1 MVVGLP
7 DSDGRLKKER
17 SAGSNLRTMSPPIQ
31 RAADGKPQRRRGKKH
46 LALPAPGPQQG
57 EPARLVPVGEVQRDS
72 PPLKDPEALSLTVYV
87 GAPASRRKGKRSAKA
102 LDLEETPTK
111 KQRPEEGP
119 GQTSAVPQQPLD
131 LPTGYVPNVV
141 IVHPPGHDNQQ
152 QLEVRGRKQKKRKAA
167 AEAKTLTETDYPPP
181 PKIVFFEPVLNTVEP
196 SSEPE
201 KAIQNPF
208 DGSGTH
214 LGKPAPEFPGFKAGE
229 QGVPTVSGDSLNT
242 SNLSSV
248 VAKCK
253 GCHHVFWGQKIR
265 KIRKR
270 HRCPPARPD
279 SAKPRE
285 ALRTSPEPKAQGS
298 LPVLEGDQT
307 APEAAPQ
314 AKAGPEEV
322 LGDDSQQHPLSG
334 AAGQRGTPVPHSDN
348 PAHPAEAGPDVD
360 MRTLPVDDRN
370 SSQSHR
376 EPLPDTQGR
385 DSFDRL
391 IDMMIALSEKVQ
403 TMSNQLEEVRR
414 SVSAGEREV
423 AKPATENLGAI
434 PDIPTASEAA
444 SAAQSPSL
452 PPTKG
457 VDSGHKTKGK
467 KPKQKKKKKKP
478 KPRASPSP
486 STATAPAAPAVPT
499 STPKPSGEASPPA
512 VALVPKSPGPRPKGR
527 AAWGELG
534 PRDKSQAVTRKAG
547 AAKPPTFAASSSEDA
562 SAPTKASKD
571 PSAAPAKSDS
581 SAISHGGQAKLPKGH
596 RCTFCSRLFRSRKEV
611 EDHAKRKNGCANR
624 DAQREDQLRDRKRT
638 VSSTPEG
645 CAAVADEAEYWANF
659 EAIDWSPILGEE
671 AAMLP
676 TLRKV
681 PFKCRGLATACLRPI
696 LEKLRQ
702 DGDHKPAGTL
712 LGLFPQLCLSTAALS
727 NDSPHWKQ
735 VRELLTLWRR
745 GDWTKLHLRALAAIN
760 KMNSR
765 VRENKARVDD
775 RYGSADTLARTRR
788 CIKFGELAELSRA
801 AEALIAADLAPTTDE
816 TRKSLEEK
824 HPRPTVPFTAEDG
837 SCTLPHPEKPTK
849 WVLKQEVLARALRES
864 PRGSAGGP
872 TGWRMDFLRELFTH
886 PGDLK
891 LLGAWLQA
899 AARGDVGQGVAQWWT
914 SSSLVALEKPGGG
927 VRPIAVG
934 EVFPRLLAR
943 CLAVDYHD
951 AIIRHLKPKGQFGAG
966 ARNGAET
973 VIHGV
978 RAALKANPTW
988 GVLQIDVKNAFN
1000 SVCRQALFKELVKG
1014 PFVGMTPF
1022 LRTLYGSPSP
1032 LLYRA
1037 DATRH
1042 TLWSRTGVRQG
1053 DPLGPF
1059 LYALAQQPA
1068 LEAVKAAH
1076 RDVFLCSYAD
1086 DTYLLGELD
1095 AIGAAFPSLC
1105 KELQGIDLEVSQ
1117 KKCQWY
1123 APSGKRPSADNPLC
1137 EMTEAAEGLVILNDD
1152 SLLNPG
1158 KVNKAAQTQITLP
1171 ERMGGFGVQSAART
1185 ADLAYVVSLLS
1196 VAGTLKS
1203 FFQMGGKSILGVEDS
1218 EAPFPPIFE
1227 EAESALKRLPEKVRT
1242 KLPTWK
1248 TVGERGL
1255 ERGTFT
1261 VLAREL
1267 QIEALNGIRKSL
1279 NRPRHKA
1286 RLTSLQLQNAGA
1298 WVSALPSR
1306 PDLQLESDDWAIA
1319 ANLRLGRDIPHLIQ
1333 AGTCSCGKDLS
1344 TCNAA
1349 GHALRCSTK
1358 YAPSIP
1364 HNAIRDHVAMVCR
1377 EAGMQTT
1384 MEDKAFFG
1392 GKPIPDVVSLHTD
1405 SGKTWVMDVVIADPH
1420 DNNANCP
1427 ETKPG
1432 AALNEAVRRKKVTY
1446 KEAVTKGGKRMEK
1459 TTKVIPLATEIYGGW
1474 SNSFSDC
1481 VKDIAATT
1489 SKRLGR
1495 QSGQTTDLKSL
1506 ICRSIAQR
1514 IGVTQ
1519 QRSQAVMIRHRLRAA
1534 VEAKGET
1541 MYQDAGRTFDWM
1553 GSQPPA
1559 PCDIVVGR
1567 VDF

>member
-1 MVVGLP
+1 
-7 DSDGRLKKER
+7 
-17 SAGSNLRTMSPPIQ
+17 MSPPIQ

-152 QLEVRGRKQKKRKAA
+152 QLEVR
-167 AEAKTLTETDYPPP
+167 
-181 PKIVFFEPVLNTVEP
+181 
-196 SSEPE
+196 
-201 KAIQNPF
+201 
-208 DGSGTH
+208 
-214 LGKPAPEFPGFKAGE
+214 
-229 QGVPTVSGDSLNT
+229 
-242 SNLSSV
+242 
-248 VAKCK
+248 
-253 GCHHVFWGQKIR
+253 
-265 KIRKR
+265 
-270 HRCPPARPD
+270 ARPD

-334 AAGQRGTPVPHSDN
+334 AAGQGGTPVPHSDN

-403 TMSNQLEEVRR
+403 TMSNQLEE
-414 SVSAGEREV
+414 
-423 AKPATENLGAI
+423 
-434 PDIPTASEAA
+434 
-444 SAAQSPSL
+444 
-452 PPTKG
+452 
-457 VDSGHKTKGK
+457 
-467 KPKQKKKKKKP
+467 
-478 KPRASPSP
+478 
-486 STATAPAAPAVPT
+486 
-499 STPKPSGEASPPA
+499 
-512 VALVPKSPGPRPKGR
+512 SPGPRPKGR

-1137 EMTEAAEGLVILNDD
+1137 EMTEAAEGLVVVGSPVGSKSFVEAAVLTKMETGQSILGKLPRINHAQMASRILAGSVSARPNFLSRTTPPTSCFRETLSLWDTSMLCCFSEILNDD

-1349 GHALRCSTK
+1349 GHALRRRWR
-1358 YAPSIP
+1358 
-1364 HNAIRDHVAMVCR
+1364 IRL
-1377 EAGMQTT
+1377 
-1384 MEDKAFFG
+1384 FFG

>member
-1 MVVGLP
+1 MTLY
-7 DSDGRLKKER
+7 
-17 SAGSNLRTMSPPIQ
+17 A
-31 RAADGKPQRRRGKKH
+31 
-46 LALPAPGPQQG
+46 
-57 EPARLVPVGEVQRDS
+57 
-72 PPLKDPEALSLTVYV
+72 
-87 GAPASRRKGKRSAKA
+87 GAPAARRKGKRSAKA
-102 LDLEETPTK
+102 PTLEETPPK
-111 KQRPEEGP
+111 KQRSAESL
-119 GQTSAVPQQPLD
+119 GQATDVLQQPLD
-131 LPTGYVPNVV
+131 LPTGFEPKVV
-141 IVHPPGHDNQQ
+141 IVLPPEHDNQQ
-152 QLEVRGRKQKKRKAA
+152 QLEVRVINA
-167 AEAKTLTETDYPPP
+167 AE
-181 PKIVFFEPVLNTVEP
+181 P
-196 SSEPE
+196 SLEPE
-201 KAIQNPF
+201 KAFQNPF

-214 LGKPAPEFPGFKAGE
+214 LGKLAPDFLGFKASGE
-229 QGVPTVSGDSLNT
+229 EGALAVSGEGRAT
-242 SNLSSV
+242 SNRPL
-248 VAKCK
+248 VAAQCT
-253 GCHHVFWGQKIR
+253 GCSHVFWGQKIR

-270 HRCPPARPD
+270 HRCSPARIDP
-279 SAKPRE
+279 AKLAEVPRIG
-285 ALRTSPEPKAQGS
+285 PEPKTQGIP
-298 LPVLEGDQT
+298 LALEGEKAT
-307 APEAAPQ
+307 PKAAPQ
-314 AKAGPEEV
+314 AEAGPEEV
-322 LGDDSQQHPLSG
+322 LEDSSQQHPPDG
-334 AAGQRGTPVPHSDN
+334 AAGQGAIPTPPADHPSQPSD
-348 PAHPAEAGPDVD
+348 AGPDVD
-360 MRTLPVDDRN
+360 MGTLLVNERN
-370 SSQSHR
+370 DSQPHS
-376 EPLPDTQGR
+376 EPLPDTQDR
-385 DSFDRL
+385 EAFDRL
-391 IDMMIALSEKVQ
+391 YNMMVTLTEKVQ
-403 TMSNQLEEVRR
+403 TMSDQIEEMRR
-414 SVSAGEREV
+414 SSSGGEREV
-423 AKPATENLGAI
+423 AKPASGKAGAS
-434 PDIPTASEAA
+434 PNNPVASKAS
-444 SAAQSPSL
+444 SAAQRPSPA
-452 PPTKG
+452 PTG
-457 VDSGHKTKGK
+457 GSDVGQKTKGK
-467 KPKQKKKKKKP
+467 KPRQKKKKKRP
-478 KPRASPSP
+478 KSQASSTPAAPTGSSTPSAAKT
-486 STATAPAAPAVPT
+486 SATPPAPAAN
-499 STPKPSGEASPPA
+499 
-512 VALVPKSPGPRPKGR
+512 PKSPGTVPSQAPSHTPKSTSTAKKQKAGGNKKPDHRPKGR
-527 AAWGELG
+527 EAWGELG
-534 PRDKSQAVTRKAG
+534 LRDKSQAVTRKTG
-547 AAKPPTFAASSSEDA
+547 TAKPQLFAESSSEDA
-562 SAPTKASKD
+562 SASNKASKD
-571 PSAAPAKSDS
+571 STAAPTKSDS
-581 SAISHGGQAKLPKGH
+581 SAISHGGQARRPKGH
-596 RCTFCSRLFRSRKEV
+596 RCTFCSRLFRSQGAVRK
-611 EDHAKRKNGCANR
+611 HAGRKNGCVAR
-624 DAQREDQLRDRKRT
+624 DAQREEQLRDRKRAAT
-638 VSSTPEG
+638 PPPEG
-645 CAAVADEAEYWANF
+645 STAEAERADHWADYWANF
-659 EAIDWSPILGEE
+659 EAQDWSPIIGEE

-681 PFKCRGLATACLRPI
+681 PFKCRGLAAACLRPI

-702 DGDHKPAGTL
+702 DKDHKTAGTL
-712 LGLFPQLCLSTAALS
+712 LGIFPQLCLSSAALT

-735 VRELLTLWRR
+735 VRELLVWWSR
-745 GDWTKLHLRALAAIN
+745 GDWAKLNLRALAAIN
-760 KMNSR
+760 KMKSR
-765 VRENKARVDD
+765 IRENKARVDD
-775 RYGSADTLARTRR
+775 NYGSAETLARSRR
-788 CIKFGELAELSRA
+788 CIKFGEQAELSRA
-801 AEALIAADLAPTTDE
+801 SEALIAAALAPTTDE

-824 HPRPTVPFTAEDG
+824 HPCPTVPFTADDG

-849 WVLKQEVLARALRES
+849 WVLKLDVLARALRES

-891 LLGAWLQA
+891 LLCAWLQA
-899 AARGDVGQGVAQWWT
+899 VARGEVGQGVAQWWT
-914 SSSLVALEKPGGG
+914 ASSLVALEKPGGG

-943 CLAVDYHD
+943 CFAADYHD

-1000 SVCRQALFKELVKG
+1000 SVCRQALFKELVEG
-1014 PFVGMTPF
+1014 PFVAMTPF
-1022 LRTLYGSPSP
+1022 LRTLYGGPSP

-1076 RDVFLCSYAD
+1076 RDIFLCSYAD

-1095 AIGAAFPSLC
+1095 AIGAAFPTLC
-1105 KELQGIDLEVSQ
+1105 EKLREIDLEVSQ

-1123 APSGKRPSADNPLC
+1123 APSGNRPSADNPLC
-1137 EMTEAAEGLVILNDD
+1137 EMTEAKEGLVVVGSPVGSKSFAEAAVMAKLEPGHTILSRLPRINHAQMASRILAGSISARTNFLCRTTPPTKDFRQTLSFWDGSVLCYFADILQDD
-1152 SLLNPG
+1152 SLLTPG

-1171 ERMGGFGVQSAART
+1171 ERMGGFGVQSAERS

-1203 FFQMGGKSILGVEDS
+1203 FFQVGGKSIIGNHDGDE
-1218 EAPFPPIFE
+1218 PFPPIFE
-1227 EAESALKRLPEKVRT
+1227 EAESALNRLPEKVRK

-1255 ERGTFT
+1255 ERGAFT
-1261 VLAREL
+1261 LLAREL
-1267 QIEALNGIRKSL
+1267 QIDALDGIRKVL

-1286 RLTSLQLQNAGA
+1286 RLTSLQLPNAGA

-1306 PDLQLESDDWAIA
+1306 PDLHLECEDWAIA

-1333 AGTCSCGKDLS
+1333 AETCSCGKDLS

-1384 MEDKAFFG
+1384 VEDKTLFG

-1432 AALNEAVRRKKVTY
+1432 AALNEAVRRKRVTY
-1446 KEAVTKGGKRMEK
+1446 KDAGTKGGKRMEK
-1459 TTKVIPLATEIYGGW
+1459 TTTVIPLATEIYGGW

-1481 VKDIAATT
+1481 VRDIAATT
-1489 SKRLGR
+1489 SRRLGK

-1541 MYQDAGRTFDWM
+1541 MYQDAGKTFDWM

-1567 VDF
+1567 ADF

>member
-624 DAQREDQLRDRKRT
+624 DAQREDQLRDRK
-638 VSSTPEG
+638 
-645 CAAVADEAEYWANF
+645 AD
-659 EAIDWSPILGEE
+659 
-671 AAMLP
+671 
-676 TLRKV
+676 
-681 PFKCRGLATACLRPI
+681 
-696 LEKLRQ
+696 
-702 DGDHKPAGTL
+702 
-712 LGLFPQLCLSTAALS
+712 GLFNTGGLRSAALS

-978 RAALKANPTW
+978 RAAC
-988 GVLQIDVKNAFN
+988 I
-1000 SVCRQALFKELVKG
+1000 
-1014 PFVGMTPF
+1014 
-1022 LRTLYGSPSP
+1022 
-1032 LLYRA
+1032 
-1037 DATRH
+1037 
-1042 TLWSRTGVRQG
+1042 
-1053 DPLGPF
+1053 
-1059 LYALAQQPA
+1059 
-1068 LEAVKAAH
+1068 
-1076 RDVFLCSYAD
+1076 
-1086 DTYLLGELD
+1086 
-1095 AIGAAFPSLC
+1095 
-1105 KELQGIDLEVSQ
+1105 
-1117 KKCQWY
+1117 
-1123 APSGKRPSADNPLC
+1123 
-1137 EMTEAAEGLVILNDD
+1137 EGL
-1152 SLLNPG
+1152 
-1158 KVNKAAQTQITLP
+1158 TLRGP
-1171 ERMGGFGVQSAART
+1171 ISR
-1185 ADLAYVVSLLS
+1185 
-1196 VAGTLKS
+1196 
-1203 FFQMGGKSILGVEDS
+1203 EDS
-1218 EAPFPPIFE
+1218 
-1227 EAESALKRLPEKVRT
+1227 
-1242 KLPTWK
+1242 
-1248 TVGERGL
+1248 
-1255 ERGTFT
+1255 
-1261 VLAREL
+1261 
-1267 QIEALNGIRKSL
+1267 
-1279 NRPRHKA
+1279 
-1286 RLTSLQLQNAGA
+1286 
-1298 WVSALPSR
+1298 
-1306 PDLQLESDDWAIA
+1306 
-1319 ANLRLGRDIPHLIQ
+1319 
-1333 AGTCSCGKDLS
+1333 
-1344 TCNAA
+1344 
-1349 GHALRCSTK
+1349 
-1358 YAPSIP
+1358 
-1364 HNAIRDHVAMVCR
+1364 
-1377 EAGMQTT
+1377 
-1384 MEDKAFFG
+1384 
-1392 GKPIPDVVSLHTD
+1392 
-1405 SGKTWVMDVVIADPH
+1405 
-1420 DNNANCP
+1420 
-1427 ETKPG
+1427 
-1432 AALNEAVRRKKVTY
+1432 
-1446 KEAVTKGGKRMEK
+1446 
-1459 TTKVIPLATEIYGGW
+1459 
-1474 SNSFSDC
+1474 
-1481 VKDIAATT
+1481 
-1489 SKRLGR
+1489 
-1495 QSGQTTDLKSL
+1495 
-1506 ICRSIAQR
+1506 
-1514 IGVTQ
+1514 
-1519 QRSQAVMIRHRLRAA
+1519 
-1534 VEAKGET
+1534 
-1541 MYQDAGRTFDWM
+1541 
-1553 GSQPPA
+1553 
-1559 PCDIVVGR
+1559 
-1567 VDF
+1567 

>member
-1 MVVGLP
+1 
-7 DSDGRLKKER
+7 
-17 SAGSNLRTMSPPIQ
+17 
-31 RAADGKPQRRRGKKH
+31 
-46 LALPAPGPQQG
+46 
-57 EPARLVPVGEVQRDS
+57 
-72 PPLKDPEALSLTVYV
+72 
-87 GAPASRRKGKRSAKA
+87 
-102 LDLEETPTK
+102 
-111 KQRPEEGP
+111 
-119 GQTSAVPQQPLD
+119 
-131 LPTGYVPNVV
+131 
-141 IVHPPGHDNQQ
+141 
-152 QLEVRGRKQKKRKAA
+152 
-167 AEAKTLTETDYPPP
+167 
-181 PKIVFFEPVLNTVEP
+181 
-196 SSEPE
+196 
-201 KAIQNPF
+201 
-208 DGSGTH
+208 
-214 LGKPAPEFPGFKAGE
+214 
-229 QGVPTVSGDSLNT
+229 
-242 SNLSSV
+242 
-248 VAKCK
+248 
-253 GCHHVFWGQKIR
+253 
-265 KIRKR
+265 
-270 HRCPPARPD
+270 
-279 SAKPRE
+279 
-285 ALRTSPEPKAQGS
+285 
-298 LPVLEGDQT
+298 
-307 APEAAPQ
+307 
-314 AKAGPEEV
+314 
-322 LGDDSQQHPLSG
+322 
-334 AAGQRGTPVPHSDN
+334 
-348 PAHPAEAGPDVD
+348 

-512 VALVPKSPGPRPKGR
+512 VALVPN
-527 AAWGELG
+527 
-534 PRDKSQAVTRKAG
+534 
-547 AAKPPTFAASSSEDA
+547 
-562 SAPTKASKD
+562 
-571 PSAAPAKSDS
+571 
-581 SAISHGGQAKLPKGH
+581 
-596 RCTFCSRLFRSRKEV
+596 RLFRSRKEV

-727 NDSPHWKQ
+727 KRLPSL
-735 VRELLTLWRR
+735 E
-745 GDWTKLHLRALAAIN
+745 
-760 KMNSR
+760 
-765 VRENKARVDD
+765 
-775 RYGSADTLARTRR
+775 
-788 CIKFGELAELSRA
+788 

-849 WVLKQEVLARALRES
+849 Q
-864 PRGSAGGP
+864 
-872 TGWRMDFLRELFTH
+872 
-886 PGDLK
+886 
-891 LLGAWLQA
+891 

-1185 ADLAYVVSLLS
+1185 ADLARRWR
-1196 VAGTLKS
+1196 
-1203 FFQMGGKSILGVEDS
+1203 I
-1218 EAPFPPIFE
+1218 
-1227 EAESALKRLPEKVRT
+1227 RL
-1242 KLPTWK
+1242 
-1248 TVGERGL
+1248 
-1255 ERGTFT
+1255 
-1261 VLAREL
+1261 
-1267 QIEALNGIRKSL
+1267 
-1279 NRPRHKA
+1279 
-1286 RLTSLQLQNAGA
+1286 
-1298 WVSALPSR
+1298 
-1306 PDLQLESDDWAIA
+1306 
-1319 ANLRLGRDIPHLIQ
+1319 
-1333 AGTCSCGKDLS
+1333 
-1344 TCNAA
+1344 
-1349 GHALRCSTK
+1349 
-1358 YAPSIP
+1358 
-1364 HNAIRDHVAMVCR
+1364 
-1377 EAGMQTT
+1377 
-1384 MEDKAFFG
+1384 FFG

>member
-1 MVVGLP
+1 
-7 DSDGRLKKER
+7 
-17 SAGSNLRTMSPPIQ
+17 MSPPIQ

-229 QGVPTVSGDSLNT
+229 QGVSTVSGDSLNT

-334 AAGQRGTPVPHSDN
+334 AAGQGGTPVPHSDN

-512 VALVPKSPGPRPKGR
+512 VALVPN
-527 AAWGELG
+527 
-534 PRDKSQAVTRKAG
+534 
-547 AAKPPTFAASSSEDA
+547 
-562 SAPTKASKD
+562 
-571 PSAAPAKSDS
+571 
-581 SAISHGGQAKLPKGH
+581 
-596 RCTFCSRLFRSRKEV
+596 RLFRSRKEV

-765 VRENKARVDD
+765 
-775 RYGSADTLARTRR
+775 
-788 CIKFGELAELSRA
+788 
-801 AEALIAADLAPTTDE
+801 
-816 TRKSLEEK
+816 
-824 HPRPTVPFTAEDG
+824 
-837 SCTLPHPEKPTK
+837 
-849 WVLKQEVLARALRES
+849 
-864 PRGSAGGP
+864 
-872 TGWRMDFLRELFTH
+872 
-886 PGDLK
+886 
-891 LLGAWLQA
+891 
-899 AARGDVGQGVAQWWT
+899 
-914 SSSLVALEKPGGG
+914 
-927 VRPIAVG
+927 
-934 EVFPRLLAR
+934 
-943 CLAVDYHD
+943 
-951 AIIRHLKPKGQFGAG
+951 
-966 ARNGAET
+966 
-973 VIHGV
+973 
-978 RAALKANPTW
+978 
-988 GVLQIDVKNAFN
+988 
-1000 SVCRQALFKELVKG
+1000 
-1014 PFVGMTPF
+1014 
-1022 LRTLYGSPSP
+1022 
-1032 LLYRA
+1032 
-1037 DATRH
+1037 
-1042 TLWSRTGVRQG
+1042 
-1053 DPLGPF
+1053 
-1059 LYALAQQPA
+1059 
-1068 LEAVKAAH
+1068 
-1076 RDVFLCSYAD
+1076 
-1086 DTYLLGELD
+1086 
-1095 AIGAAFPSLC
+1095 
-1105 KELQGIDLEVSQ
+1105 
-1117 KKCQWY
+1117 
-1123 APSGKRPSADNPLC
+1123 
-1137 EMTEAAEGLVILNDD
+1137 
-1152 SLLNPG
+1152 
-1158 KVNKAAQTQITLP
+1158 
-1171 ERMGGFGVQSAART
+1171 
-1185 ADLAYVVSLLS
+1185 
-1196 VAGTLKS
+1196 
-1203 FFQMGGKSILGVEDS
+1203 
-1218 EAPFPPIFE
+1218 
-1227 EAESALKRLPEKVRT
+1227 
-1242 KLPTWK
+1242 
-1248 TVGERGL
+1248 
-1255 ERGTFT
+1255 
-1261 VLAREL
+1261 
-1267 QIEALNGIRKSL
+1267 
-1279 NRPRHKA
+1279 
-1286 RLTSLQLQNAGA
+1286 
-1298 WVSALPSR
+1298 
-1306 PDLQLESDDWAIA
+1306 
-1319 ANLRLGRDIPHLIQ
+1319 
-1333 AGTCSCGKDLS
+1333 
-1344 TCNAA
+1344 
-1349 GHALRCSTK
+1349 
-1358 YAPSIP
+1358 
-1364 HNAIRDHVAMVCR
+1364 
-1377 EAGMQTT
+1377 
-1384 MEDKAFFG
+1384 
-1392 GKPIPDVVSLHTD
+1392 
-1405 SGKTWVMDVVIADPH
+1405 
-1420 DNNANCP
+1420 
-1427 ETKPG
+1427 
-1432 AALNEAVRRKKVTY
+1432 
-1446 KEAVTKGGKRMEK
+1446 
-1459 TTKVIPLATEIYGGW
+1459 
-1474 SNSFSDC
+1474 
-1481 VKDIAATT
+1481 
-1489 SKRLGR
+1489 
-1495 QSGQTTDLKSL
+1495 
-1506 ICRSIAQR
+1506 
-1514 IGVTQ
+1514 
-1519 QRSQAVMIRHRLRAA
+1519 
-1534 VEAKGET
+1534 
-1541 MYQDAGRTFDWM
+1541 
-1553 GSQPPA
+1553 
-1559 PCDIVVGR
+1559 
-1567 VDF
+1567 